1 VPLYPTYEAGL
12 AGHIPA
18 NYGMKSKN
26 PVAGLLK
33 KLSDQKE
40 LIGLLPITG
49 FEIFFYLAPL
59 AFLLIISFWM
69 TKDYQAVPI
78 WNLENYRFV
87 FTDPLVRVAFF
98 RSLVITLTTLGI
110 TILVAYP
117 FAYGLVFKVPPK
129 YRQLILIAIIA
140 PFWTNYLV
148 RSYSWQLI
156 LGGNG
161 VINHLL
167 LNIGIIHSPLNILYT
182 HVATRIGLLHFLV
195 TVMVL
200 NLYGTLDSID
210 RSLIEA
216 ASDLGAGPFRN
227 FFWITFPLSLPGLA
241 IGTVFVFIFS
251 FTDFIAPSVLGGG
264 TKPVFSQ
271 KVVDAAHWTANYS
284 LASALSMAMILAS
297 ALFLLV
303 IFRTVKT
310 IIKDER

>member
-1 VPLYPTYEAGL
+1 
-12 AGHIPA
+12 
-18 NYGMKSKN
+18 MKSKK
-26 PVAGLLK
+26 PVAALLRR
-33 KLSDQKE
+33 LSGQKE

-78 WNLENYRFV
+78 WNLENYRLV
-87 FTDPLVRVAFF
+87 FTDPLVRVAFL

-129 YRQLILIAIIA
+129 YRQLILVAIIA

-167 LNIGIIHSPLNILYT
+167 ISIGIIHSPLNILYT

-210 RSLIEA
+210 KSLIEA

-227 FFWITFPLSLPGLA
+227 FLWITFPLSLPGLSV
-241 IGTVFVFIFS
+241 GTVFVFIFS

-284 LASALSMAMILAS
+284 LASALSMAMILAI